1 MGRHYTR
8 LHRTTWYVYNSCDY
22 KCSGDPFHRPAKT
35 QLSCRTHLFR
45 NLPLSSRLLG
55 DRDAS
60 YVNNFQNA
68 VTQQCLD
75 RQSSPLT
82 CRYVAQPIYLHRSQS
97 SIAVLWVQD
106 QKLSRHRETARF
118 CVHSIFYVS
127 VSLDWPK
134 AECSRPVRPSV
145 RPSVRSFFCYRP
157 CACCMLK
164 TNVPIL
170 LQIGTS
176 GPRCKQMKSSTFGV
190 GGQRSRSHH
199 AGVRFGDLAM
209 ASLLTP
215 CAAGEQVFWYCVN
228 SE

>member
-35 QLSCRTHLFR
+35 QLSCRTHLFH

-145 RPSVRSFFCYRP
+145 RPF
-157 CACCMLK
+157 
-164 TNVPIL
+164 IL
-170 LQIGTS
+170 LLPTLCTLYVENECTDFAANWYKWSTVQIDEKFNFWGRRSKVKVT
-176 GPRCKQMKSSTFGV
+176 PRRSQIWRPGDGIIVDPLRCGRV
-190 GGQRSRSHH
+190 GFL
-199 AGVRFGDLAM
+199 VL
-209 ASLLTP
+209 
-215 CAAGEQVFWYCVN
+215 C
-228 SE
+228 